1 MISSKKL
8 AQTARKW
15 LRAAAAGRKRIAF
28 HSKDAATAADAGAST
43 TTAPAR
49 KGHFVVY
56 SCDGRRFEVPLAL
69 LKSDVFGELLRMS
82 EEVFGLAGDGAITL
96 PWDATFVGSVVSCL
110 RRRPSGDAERA
121 VLASMASTCSA
132 SLGPCSLVNRPLVV
146 CGC

>member
-1 MISSKKL
+1 MISYRRL
-8 AQTARKW
+8 TQMATKW
-15 LRAAAAGRKRIAF
+15 LRVAAAGRKRIAF
-28 HSKDAATAADAGAST
+28 HTKGAATALDSETCSRAT
-43 TTAPAR
+43 PAR

-69 LKSDVFGELLRMS
+69 LKSKVFGELLEMS

-110 RRRPSGDAERA
+110 RPSGDADRA
-121 VLASMASTCSA
+121 VLASMATTCSA

-146 CGC
+146 CGR